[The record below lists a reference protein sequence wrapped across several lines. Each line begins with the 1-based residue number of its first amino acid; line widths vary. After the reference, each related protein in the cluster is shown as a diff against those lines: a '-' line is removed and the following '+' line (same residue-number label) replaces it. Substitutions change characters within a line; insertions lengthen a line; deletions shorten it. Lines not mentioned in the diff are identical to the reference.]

1 MTLPA
6 WSLGLHSLFSV
17 WVAWDGQW
25 GQPRPRTH
33 YSHAQVFN
41 SAITYRIT
49 NCSEFQMNGEFVLTA
64 VALEQEGVFYAEV
77 CVLGGGSVFWGEVK
91 RGPGGTSPLP
101 TPGRGPKHCD
111 LWHSDHRG

>member
-77 CVLGGGSVFWGEVK
+77 CVLGGGVQCVLG
-91 RGPGGTSPLP
+91 
-101 TPGRGPKHCD
+101 
-111 LWHSDHRG
+111 